1 MRYVTREDEL
11 DFSRLYNYVE
21 QLADSISGIVS
32 TPSFNQFLLESCQ
45 LLANSLDLIH
55 QGYFDAAF
63 YSVRQAG
70 EVILIGTLFSNL
82 EESERKAK
90 YEKWVS
96 LDRFPSFSELSKMLR
111 SKDIE
116 YRDLLE
122 QMPEI
127 DELISKLNRRA
138 NKYIHK
144 QGHESFYTKPYEVVP
159 ESAKNIREDF
169 SDYFTTTVK
178 VCAIFRLAVDPFP
191 ILLSDPECEFRFPD
205 CMTLEFGQSFIDNCL
220 GNEFVKHY
228 IETDYYRNWVNAI
241 KSTFP
246 QLKEATYNVSNLHY
260 IDLSNIEDILD
271 ELDKLSLYEAT
282 AVLFTALFSEKV
294 SAIHITGMLDAFSNS
309 ARPSGGLYLSDM
321 SDYTGQLGGV
331 NVPLANICRLASFD
345 TSIDHSTINS
355 IITSF
360 PIASDF
366 VCVETDKQL
375 DGNEV
380 EQGRKAAEELGRL
393 WRQIKVGQCA
403 MSDLKETSLF
413 KRIKQSVQVER
424 NRAYAGKN
432 KTDREHAPSDPPI
445 EFLGERV

>member
-1 MRYVTREDEL
+1 MNFKDEYINSQMFSWRHHPLRYVAREDEL
-11 DFSRLYNYVE
+11 DYSLLYGYVD
-21 QLADSISGIVS
+21 QLADSLSGLVS

-90 YEKWVS
+90 YGKWVS

-127 DELISKLNRRA
+127 DELISKLNKRA

-144 QGHESFYTKPYEVVP
+144 QGHESFYTKPYEVVS
-159 ESAKNIREDF
+159 ESARHIREDF
-169 SDYFTTTVK
+169 TEYFKTTVK
-178 VCAIFRLAVDPFP
+178 VCSIFRLAVDPFP
-191 ILLSDPECEFRFPD
+191 ILLNDPECEYRFPD
-205 CMTLEFGQSFIDNCL
+205 CMTIEFGQSFIDNCL
-220 GNEFVKHY
+220 GNDFVEHY

-260 IDLSNIEDILD
+260 IDLANIEDILD
-271 ELDKLSLYEAT
+271 ELDKLTLYEAT

-294 SAIHITGMLDAFSNS
+294 IAIHITGMLDAFSNS
-309 ARPSGGLYLSDM
+309 ARPSSGLYLSGM
-321 SDYTGQLGGV
+321 SAFAEQLGGV
-331 NVPLANICRLASFD
+331 NVPLAEICRLASLD
-345 TSIDHSTINS
+345 TSHEFSPVS
-355 IITSF
+355 SFITSF
-360 PIASDF
+360 SNASDII
-366 VCVETDKQL
+366 CVETNNLL
-375 DGNEV
+375 DDNEV
-380 EQGRKAAEELGRL
+380 ELGRNAAEDLGQL
-393 WRQIKVGQCA
+393 WKQIKTGQCS
-403 MSDLKETSLF
+403 MSELEEKELF
-413 KRIKQSVQVER
+413 KWIKQNV
-424 NRAYAGKN
+424 
-432 KTDREHAPSDPPI
+432 
-445 EFLGERV
+445 

>member
-1 MRYVTREDEL
+1 MAREDDL
-11 DFSRLYNYVE
+11 NFSHFYNYVE

-32 TPSFNQFLLESCQ
+32 TPPFNQFLLESCQ
-45 LLANSLDLIH
+45 LLAKSLDLIH

-96 LDRFPSFSELSKMLR
+96 LDRFPSFSDLSKMLR

-127 DELISKLNRRA
+127 DELISKLNKRA

-159 ESAKNIREDF
+159 NSAKHIREDF
-169 SDYFTTTVK
+169 ADYFTTTVK
-178 VCAIFRLAVDPFP
+178 VCAIFRLAVGPFP
-191 ILLSDPECEFRFPD
+191 ILPSDPECEFRFPD

-220 GNEFVKHY
+220 GNDFVERY
-228 IETDYYRNWVNAI
+228 IKTDYYRNWVNTI

-246 QLKEATYNVSNLHY
+246 QLKEATYNVSILHY

-271 ELDKLSLYEAT
+271 ELDKLTLYEAT
-282 AVLFTALFSEKV
+282 AVLSTALFSEKV
-294 SAIHITGMLDAFSNS
+294 IAIHITGVLDVFSNS
-309 ARPSGGLYLSDM
+309 ARPSSGLYLSDM
-321 SDYTGQLGGV
+321 TAYAEQLGGV
-331 NVPLANICRLASFD
+331 NVPLTEICRLASLD
-345 TSIDHSTINS
+345 TPQEFSSVS
-355 IITSF
+355 SFITSF
-360 PIASDF
+360 SIASDF
-366 VCVETDKQL
+366 VCVETDKLL
-375 DGNEV
+375 DDNEV
-380 EQGRKAAEELGRL
+380 ELGRKAAEELSQL
-393 WRQIKVGQCA
+393 WKHIKTGECA
-403 MSDLKETSLF
+403 MFELKETALF
-413 KRIKQSVQVER
+413 KWIKQNV
-424 NRAYAGKN
+424 
-432 KTDREHAPSDPPI
+432 
-445 EFLGERV
+445 

>member
-1 MRYVTREDEL
+1 MNFKDEYINSQMASWRHHPLRYVARED
-11 DFSRLYNYVE
+11 DFAYSRLYGYVD
-21 QLADSISGIVS
+21 QLVDSISGLVS

-96 LDRFPSFSELSKMLR
+96 LDRFPSFSELSKLLR

-127 DELISKLNRRA
+127 DELIDKLNKRA

-159 ESAKNIREDF
+159 ESAKHIREDF
-169 SDYFTTTVK
+169 TDYFKTTVK

-191 ILLSDPECEFRFPD
+191 ILLSDPECEYRFSD
-205 CMTLEFGQSFIDNCL
+205 CMTLEFGQNFIDNCL

-260 IDLSNIEDILD
+260 IDLSNIKDILD
-271 ELDKLSLYEAT
+271 ELDKLTLYEAT
-282 AVLFTALFSEKV
+282 AVLFTALFSEKII
-294 SAIHITGMLDAFSNS
+294 AIHITGTLDAFSNS
-309 ARPSGGLYLSDM
+309 ARPSSGLYLSDM
-321 SDYTGQLGGV
+321 SAYAEQLGGV
-331 NVPLANICRLASFD
+331 NVPLAEICCLASLD
-345 TSIDHSTINS
+345 TSHEFTPVSS
-355 IITSF
+355 FITSF
-360 PIASDF
+360 STASDSI
-366 VCVETDKQL
+366 CVETDKLL
-375 DGNEV
+375 DDNEV
-380 EQGRKAAEELGRL
+380 ELGRNAAEELLQL
-393 WRQIKVGQCA
+393 WKQIKTGQCS
-403 MSDLKETSLF
+403 MSELEKTELF
-413 KRIKQSVQVER
+413 KWIKQNV
-424 NRAYAGKN
+424 
-432 KTDREHAPSDPPI
+432 
-445 EFLGERV
+445 

>member
-1 MRYVTREDEL
+1 MAREDDL
-11 DFSRLYNYVE
+11 NFSHLYNYVE
-21 QLADSISGIVS
+21 QLENSISGIVS
-32 TPSFNQFLLESCQ
+32 TPPFNQFLLESCQ

-55 QGYFDAAF
+55 QGYFDVAF

-70 EVILIGTLFSNL
+70 EVILVGTLFSNL

-127 DELISKLNRRA
+127 DELISKLNKRA

-159 ESAKNIREDF
+159 ESAKHIREDF
-169 SDYFTTTVK
+169 TDYFTTTVK

-205 CMTLEFGQSFIDNCL
+205 CMTLEFGQNFIDNCL

-260 IDLSNIEDILD
+260 IDLSHIEDILD
-271 ELDKLSLYEAT
+271 ELDKLTLYEAT
-282 AVLFTALFSEKV
+282 AVLFTALFSEKG
-294 SAIHITGMLDAFSNS
+294 SDIHITGMLDAFSNS
-309 ARPSGGLYLSDM
+309 ARPSGGLHLSDM
-321 SDYTGQLGGV
+321 SDYAGQLGGV
-331 NVPLANICRLASFD
+331 NVPLADICRLASFD
-345 TSIDHSTINS
+345 TSHEFSPVS
-355 IITSF
+355 SFITSF
-360 PIASDF
+360 PIASDY
-366 VCVETDKQL
+366 VCVETDKLL
-375 DGNEV
+375 DSNEV
-380 EQGRKAAEELGRL
+380 EQGRKAAEELGQL

-403 MSDLKETSLF
+403 MSEMKETVLF
-413 KRIKQSVQVER
+413 KWIKLNV
-424 NRAYAGKN
+424 
-432 KTDREHAPSDPPI
+432 
-445 EFLGERV
+445 

>member
-1 MRYVTREDEL
+1 MAREDDL
-11 DFSRLYNYVE
+11 NFSHLYNYVE
-21 QLADSISGIVS
+21 QLENSISGIVS
-32 TPSFNQFLLESCQ
+32 TPPFNQFLLESCQ

-70 EVILIGTLFSNL
+70 EIILVGTLFSNL

-90 YEKWVS
+90 YEKWVL

-111 SKDIE
+111 SEDIE

-127 DELISKLNRRA
+127 DELISKLNKRA

-159 ESAKNIREDF
+159 ESAKHIREDF
-169 SDYFTTTVK
+169 TDYFTTTVK

-205 CMTLEFGQSFIDNCL
+205 CMTLEFGQYFIDNCL
-220 GNEFVKHY
+220 GSDFVEHY
-228 IETDYYRNWVNAI
+228 IKTDFYRNWVNAI

-246 QLKEATYNVSNLHY
+246 QLKEATYYVSNLHY
-260 IDLSNIEDILD
+260 IDLSNIKDILD
-271 ELDKLSLYEAT
+271 ELDKLTLYEAT

-294 SAIHITGMLDAFSNS
+294 IAIHITGMLDAFSNS
-309 ARPSGGLYLSDM
+309 ARPSSGLYLSDM
-321 SDYTGQLGGV
+321 SAYAEQLGGV
-331 NVPLANICRLASFD
+331 NVPLAEICHLASLD
-345 TSIDHSTINS
+345 TSHEYSHVS
-355 IITSF
+355 SFITSF
-360 PIASDF
+360 SIASDF
-366 VCVETDKQL
+366 VCVETDKL
-375 DGNEV
+375 LYDNEV
-380 EQGRKAAEELGRL
+380 DQGRKAAEELGRL

-403 MSDLKETSLF
+403 MSEMKETVLF
-413 KRIKQSVQVER
+413 KWIKLNV
-424 NRAYAGKN
+424 
-432 KTDREHAPSDPPI
+432 
-445 EFLGERV
+445 

>member
-1 MRYVTREDEL
+1 MAREDDL
-11 DFSRLYNYVE
+11 NFSHLYNYVE
-21 QLADSISGIVS
+21 QLENSISGIVS
-32 TPSFNQFLLESCQ
+32 TPPFNQFSLESCQ

-55 QGYFDAAF
+55 QGYFDVAF

-70 EVILIGTLFSNL
+70 EVILVGTLFSNL

-122 QMPEI
+122 QMLEI
-127 DELISKLNRRA
+127 DELISKLNKRA

-159 ESAKNIREDF
+159 ESAKHIREDF
-169 SDYFTTTVK
+169 TDYFTTTVK

-205 CMTLEFGQSFIDNCL
+205 CMTLEFGQNFIDNCL

-271 ELDKLSLYEAT
+271 ELDKLTLYEAT

-294 SAIHITGMLDAFSNS
+294 IAIHITGMLDAFSNS
-309 ARPSGGLYLSDM
+309 ARPSSGLYLSDM
-321 SDYTGQLGGV
+321 SAYAEQLGGV
-331 NVPLANICRLASFD
+331 NVPLAEICHLASLD
-345 TSIDHSTINS
+345 TSHEFSLVS
-355 IITSF
+355 SFITSF
-360 PIASDF
+360 PIASDY
-366 VCVETDKQL
+366 VCVETDKLL
-375 DGNEV
+375 DSNEV
-380 EQGRKAAEELGRL
+380 EQGRKAAEELGQL
-393 WRQIKVGQCA
+393 CRQIKVGQCA
-403 MSDLKETSLF
+403 MSELKETVLF
-413 KRIKQSVQVER
+413 KWIKL
-424 NRAYAGKN
+424 NA
-432 KTDREHAPSDPPI
+432 
-445 EFLGERV
+445 

>member
-1 MRYVTREDEL
+1 MAREDDL
-11 DFSRLYNYVE
+11 NFSHLYNYVE

-32 TPSFNQFLLESCQ
+32 TPPFNQFLLESCQ

-116 YRDLLE
+116 YRNLLE

-127 DELISKLNRRA
+127 DELISKLNRKA

-144 QGHESFYTKPYEVVP
+144 QGHESFYTKPYEVIP
-159 ESAKNIREDF
+159 ESAKHIRDDF
-169 SDYFTTTVK
+169 TDYFTTTVK
-178 VCAIFRLAVDPFP
+178 VCAFFRLAVDPFP
-191 ILLSDPECEFRFPD
+191 ILLSDPGCEFRFPD

-220 GNEFVKHY
+220 GNEFITHY
-228 IETDYYRNWVNAI
+228 IEKDYYRNWVNAI

-271 ELDKLSLYEAT
+271 ELDKLTLYEAT

-294 SAIHITGMLDAFSNS
+294 IAIHITGMLDAFSNS
-309 ARPSGGLYLSDM
+309 ARPSSGLYLSDM
-321 SDYTGQLGGV
+321 SDYAEQLGGV
-331 NVPLANICRLASFD
+331 NVPLARICRLASLD
-345 TSIDHSTINS
+345 TSHEFSPVRS
-355 IITSF
+355 FITSF
-360 PIASDF
+360 SFASDF
-366 VCVETDKQL
+366 VCVETDKLL
-375 DGNEV
+375 DSNEV
-380 EQGRKAAEELGRL
+380 EQGRKATEELGQL

-403 MSDLKETSLF
+403 MSELKETVLF
-413 KRIKQSVQVER
+413 KWIKL
-424 NRAYAGKN
+424 NA
-432 KTDREHAPSDPPI
+432 
-445 EFLGERV
+445 

>member
-1 MRYVTREDEL
+1 MNFKDEYINSQMFSWKHHPLLYVAREDEL
-11 DFSRLYNYVE
+11 AYSILYDYVD
-21 QLADSISGIVS
+21 QLADSVSGLVS

-45 LLANSLDLIH
+45 LLASSLDLIH

-127 DELISKLNRRA
+127 DELISKLNKRA

-159 ESAKNIREDF
+159 ESAKHIREDF
-169 SDYFTTTVK
+169 TDYFTTTVK
-178 VCAIFRLAVDPFP
+178 VCSVFRLAVDPFP
-191 ILLSDPECEFRFPD
+191 ILLNDPECEFRFPD

-220 GNEFVKHY
+220 GNDFVERY
-228 IETDYYRNWVNAI
+228 IKTDYYRNWVNAI
-241 KSTFP
+241 MSTFP
-246 QLKEATYNVSNLHY
+246 QLKEATYKVSNLHY
-260 IDLSNIEDILD
+260 IDLSDIKDILD
-271 ELDKLSLYEAT
+271 ELDKLTLYEET

-294 SAIHITGMLDAFSNS
+294 IAIHITGALDGFSNS
-309 ARPSGGLYLSDM
+309 ARPSSGLYLSDM
-321 SDYTGQLGGV
+321 SVYAEQFGGV
-331 NVPLANICRLASFD
+331 NVPLAEISRLASLD
-345 TSIDHSTINS
+345 TSHEFSPVS
-355 IITSF
+355 SFITSF
-360 PIASDF
+360 SIASDF
-366 VCVETDKQL
+366 VCIETDKLL
-375 DGNEV
+375 DDNEV
-380 EQGRKAAEELGRL
+380 ELGRNAAEELGRL
-393 WRQIKVGQCA
+393 WSRIKTGQYA
-403 MSDLKETSLF
+403 MSELQETELF
-413 KRIKQSVQVER
+413 KRIKQ
-424 NRAYAGKN
+424 NA
-432 KTDREHAPSDPPI
+432 
-445 EFLGERV
+445 

>member
-1 MRYVTREDEL
+1 MRYMAREDDL
-11 DFSRLYNYVE
+11 NFSHLYNYVE

-32 TPSFNQFLLESCQ
+32 TPPFNQFLLESCQ

-70 EVILIGTLFSNL
+70 EIILVGTLFSNL

-127 DELISKLNRRA
+127 DELISKLNKRA

-159 ESAKNIREDF
+159 ESAKHIREDF
-169 SDYFTTTVK
+169 TDYFTTTVK

-205 CMTLEFGQSFIDNCL
+205 FMTLEFGQSFIDNCL

-260 IDLSNIEDILD
+260 IVLTNIEDILD
-271 ELDKLSLYEAT
+271 ELDKLTLYDAT

-294 SAIHITGMLDAFSNS
+294 IAIHITGMLDAFSNS
-309 ARPSGGLYLSDM
+309 ARPSSGLHLSDM
-321 SDYTGQLGGV
+321 SDYASQLGGV
-331 NVPLANICRLASFD
+331 NVPLAEICHLASLD
-345 TSIDHSTINS
+345 TSHEFSPVS
-355 IITSF
+355 SFITSF
-360 PIASDF
+360 SIESDF
-366 VCVETDKQL
+366 VCVETDKLL
-375 DGNEV
+375 DGKEV
-380 EQGRKAAEELGRL
+380 ELGRKAADELDWL
-393 WRQIKVGQCA
+393 WSRIKAGQCA
-403 MSDLKETSLF
+403 MFELKETSLF
-413 KRIKQSVQVER
+413 KWIKQSMQVECHR
-424 NRAYAGKN
+424 YRQDSFAN
-432 KTDREHAPSDPPI
+432 
-445 EFLGERV
+445 

>member
-1 MRYVTREDEL
+1 MNFKDEYINSQMFSWRHHPLRHVAREDEL
-11 DFSRLYNYVE
+11 DYSLLYGYVD
-21 QLADSISGIVS
+21 QLADSLSGLVS

-122 QMPEI
+122 HMPEI
-127 DELISKLNRRA
+127 DELISKLNKRA

-144 QGHESFYTKPYEVVP
+144 QGHESFYTKPYEVVS
-159 ESAKNIREDF
+159 ESARHIREDF
-169 SDYFTTTVK
+169 TDYFKTTVK
-178 VCAIFRLAVDPFP
+178 VCSIFRLAVDPFP
-191 ILLSDPECEFRFPD
+191 ILLNDPECEYRFPD
-205 CMTLEFGQSFIDNCL
+205 CMTIEFGQSFIDNCL
-220 GNEFVKHY
+220 GNDFVEHY

-260 IDLSNIEDILD
+260 IDLSNIKDILD
-271 ELDKLSLYEAT
+271 ELDKLTLYEAT

-294 SAIHITGMLDAFSNS
+294 IAIHTTGTLDAFSNS
-309 ARPSGGLYLSDM
+309 ARPSSGLYLSDM
-321 SDYTGQLGGV
+321 SAYAEQLGGV
-331 NVPLANICRLASFD
+331 NVPLAEICRLASLD
-345 TSIDHSTINS
+345 TSHEFSPVS
-355 IITSF
+355 SFITTFS
-360 PIASDF
+360 IASDSIF
-366 VCVETDKQL
+366 VETDKLL
-375 DGNEV
+375 DDNEV
-380 EQGRKAAEELGRL
+380 ELGRNAAEELGQL
-393 WRQIKVGQCA
+393 WKQIKTGQCS
-403 MSDLKETSLF
+403 MSELEEPELF
-413 KRIKQSVQVER
+413 KWIKQNV
-424 NRAYAGKN
+424 
-432 KTDREHAPSDPPI
+432 
-445 EFLGERV
+445 

>member
-1 MRYVTREDEL
+1 MRYMAREDDL
-11 DFSRLYNYVE
+11 NFSHLYNYVE

-32 TPSFNQFLLESCQ
+32 TPPFNQFLLESCQ

-70 EVILIGTLFSNL
+70 EIILVGTLFSNL

-96 LDRFPSFSELSKMLR
+96 LDRFPSFCELSKMLR

-127 DELISKLNRRA
+127 DELISKLNKRA

-159 ESAKNIREDF
+159 ESAKHIREDF
-169 SDYFTTTVK
+169 TDYFTTTVK

-191 ILLSDPECEFRFPD
+191 ILLSDPECEYRFPD
-205 CMTLEFGQSFIDNCL
+205 CMTIEFGQHFIDNCL
-220 GNEFVKHY
+220 GSDFVEHY
-228 IETDYYRNWVNAI
+228 IKTDFYRNWVNAI

-246 QLKEATYNVSNLHY
+246 QLKEATYYVSNLHY
-260 IDLSNIEDILD
+260 IDLFNIKDILD
-271 ELDKLSLYEAT
+271 ELDKLTLYEAT

-294 SAIHITGMLDAFSNS
+294 IAIHITGMLDAFSNS
-309 ARPSGGLYLSDM
+309 ARPSSGLYLSDM
-321 SDYTGQLGGV
+321 SDYAEQLGGV
-331 NVPLANICRLASFD
+331 NVPLAEICHLARLD
-345 TSIDHSTINS
+345 TSHEFSPVS
-355 IITSF
+355 SFITSF
-360 PIASDF
+360 SIASDF
-366 VCVETDKQL
+366 VCVETDKLL
-375 DGNEV
+375 DDNEV
-380 EQGRKAAEELGRL
+380 ELGRKAAEELGQL
-393 WRQIKVGQCA
+393 CRQIKVGQCA
-403 MSDLKETSLF
+403 MSELKETVLF
-413 KRIKQSVQVER
+413 KWIKL
-424 NRAYAGKN
+424 NA
-432 KTDREHAPSDPPI
+432 
-445 EFLGERV
+445 

>member
-1 MRYVTREDEL
+1 MAREDDL
-11 DFSRLYNYVE
+11 NFSHLYNYVE
-21 QLADSISGIVS
+21 QLENSISGIVS
-32 TPSFNQFLLESCQ
+32 TPPFNQFLLESCQ

-70 EVILIGTLFSNL
+70 EIILVGTLFSNL

-90 YEKWVS
+90 YEKWVL

-127 DELISKLNRRA
+127 DELISKLNKRA
-138 NKYIHK
+138 NKYIQK

-159 ESAKNIREDF
+159 ESAKHIREDF
-169 SDYFTTTVK
+169 TDYFTTTVK

-205 CMTLEFGQSFIDNCL
+205 CMTLEFGQYFIDNCL
-220 GNEFVKHY
+220 GSDFVEHY
-228 IETDYYRNWVNAI
+228 IKTDFYRNWVNAI

-246 QLKEATYNVSNLHY
+246 QLKEATYNVSNVHY

-271 ELDKLSLYEAT
+271 ELDKLTLYEAA

-294 SAIHITGMLDAFSNS
+294 IAIHITGMLDAFSNS
-309 ARPSGGLYLSDM
+309 ARPSSGLYLSDM
-321 SDYTGQLGGV
+321 SAYAEQLGGV
-331 NVPLANICRLASFD
+331 NVPLAEICHLASLD
-345 TSIDHSTINS
+345 TSHELSPVS
-355 IITSF
+355 SFITSF
-360 PIASDF
+360 SFASVF
-366 VCVETDKQL
+366 ICVETDTIF
-375 DGNEV
+375 DDDEV
-380 EQGRKAAEELGRL
+380 ELGRKAAEELDWL
-393 WRQIKVGQCA
+393 WSRIKTGQCA
-403 MSDLKETSLF
+403 MFELKETKLF
-413 KRIKQSVQVER
+413 KRIKQNV
-424 NRAYAGKN
+424 
-432 KTDREHAPSDPPI
+432 
-445 EFLGERV
+445 

>member
-1 MRYVTREDEL
+1 MNFKDEYINSQMFSWRHHPLLYVAREDEL
-11 DFSRLYNYVE
+11 AYSILYDYVD
-21 QLADSISGIVS
+21 QLADSVSGLVS

-45 LLANSLDLIH
+45 LLASSLDLIH

-127 DELISKLNRRA
+127 DELISKLNKRA

-159 ESAKNIREDF
+159 ESAKHIREDF
-169 SDYFTTTVK
+169 TDYFTTTVK
-178 VCAIFRLAVDPFP
+178 VCSVFRLAVDPFP
-191 ILLSDPECEFRFPD
+191 ILLNDPECEFRFPD

-220 GNEFVKHY
+220 GNDFVERY
-228 IETDYYRNWVNAI
+228 IKTDYYRNWVNAI
-241 KSTFP
+241 MSTFP
-246 QLKEATYNVSNLHY
+246 QLKEATYKVSNLHY
-260 IDLSNIEDILD
+260 IDLSDIKDILD
-271 ELDKLSLYEAT
+271 ELDKLTLYEET

-294 SAIHITGMLDAFSNS
+294 IAIHITGALDGFSNS
-309 ARPSGGLYLSDM
+309 ARPSSGLYLSDM
-321 SDYTGQLGGV
+321 SVYAEQFGGV
-331 NVPLANICRLASFD
+331 NVPLAEISRLASLD
-345 TSIDHSTINS
+345 TSHEFSPVS
-355 IITSF
+355 SFITSF
-360 PIASDF
+360 SIASDF
-366 VCVETDKQL
+366 VCIETDKLL
-375 DGNEV
+375 DDNEV
-380 EQGRKAAEELGRL
+380 ELGRNAAEELGRL
-393 WRQIKVGQCA
+393 WSRIKTGQYA
-403 MSDLKETSLF
+403 MSELQETELF
-413 KRIKQSVQVER
+413 KRIKQ
-424 NRAYAGKN
+424 NA
-432 KTDREHAPSDPPI
+432 
-445 EFLGERV
+445 